1 MQIYSGA
8 YRCLETFLVN
18 IQSKN
23 TRWCITVELKFKG
36 SLNLYTSFLPTVNK
50 L

>member
-8 YRCLETFLVN
+8 YRCLETFLLIFRAGILDGVL
-18 IQSKN
+18 
-23 TRWCITVELKFKG
+23 TVELKFKG